1 MLKLLFV
8 EDEVSAVEPVV
19 NMIHRERKDIQCEV
33 SGFSEAEDR
42 IASFRP
48 DIVILDLLVGGASA
62 EPEPEGLKTR
72 DFIWKHHF
80 CPVVV
85 YSAKPEIH
93 DKSYESHPFMK
104 SVQKGK
110 GSPQKVLE
118 ALAELRPQVEA
129 LQGAEESIR
138 QSFAVAMRD
147 VAPEAFKF
155 FDDTDRRNDMILR
168 AGRRRLAALMDD
180 LPASGDRLASW
191 EQYICPPI
199 NTNIKLGDILRKTD
213 GKDNDPDSF
222 RVVLTPSCDLV
233 DTEDRKPKVE
243 NVLVACCCSIKEGL
257 NRTSL
262 SGVRLDKLKDRLP
275 GLILSH
281 GYFES
286 VIPFPCL
293 EGRIPTMMADLRKLE
308 FIPVKNINLSDTSF
322 LRIASLDS
330 PFRELV
336 AWAYLQIA
344 CRPGIPDRDLNSW
357 RDEIIVALRENKGDD
372 KQT

>member
-8 EDEVSAVEPVV
+8 EDEPSAVEPVV
-19 NMIHRERKDIQCEV
+19 NLISREQKEIQCEV
-33 SGFSEAEDR
+33 SGFSEAEGR
-42 IASFRP
+42 IASLRP

-62 EPEPEGLKTR
+62 EPKPEGLKTR
-72 DFIWKHHF
+72 DFIWKQHF

-85 YSAKPEIH
+85 YSARPDIH
-93 DKSYESHPFMK
+93 DDRYESHPFMK

-110 GSPQKVLE
+110 GSPAKVLE

-147 VAPEAFKF
+147 VAPDAFKF
-155 FDDTDRRNDMILR
+155 FDDADRRNDMILR

-180 LPASGDRLASW
+180 LSASEDCLASW
-191 EQYICPPI
+191 EQYLSPPI
-199 NTNIKLGDILRKTD
+199 GTNIKLGDILREAD
-213 GKDNDPDSF
+213 RGYEDPASF

-233 DTEDRKPKVE
+233 ATDGRNPKVE
-243 NVLVACCCSIKEGL
+243 NVLVARCCSMKEGL
-257 NRTSL
+257 DLTSL
-262 SGVRLDKLKDRLP
+262 KGMALGKLKDRLP
-275 GLILSH
+275 GTVLSH

-293 EGRIPTMMADLRKLE
+293 KGRIPAMTADLRNLE
-308 FIPVKNINLSDTSF
+308 FIPVKDINLSDAAF

-336 AWAYLQIA
+336 SWAYLQIA
-344 CRPGIPDRDLNSW
+344 CRPGMPDRDFDSW
-357 RDEIIVALRENKGDD
+357 RDEIIALLESEDKG
-372 KQT
+372 KQK